1 MAGSGLLNL
10 VLAELLPTGLAAAF
24 DPLLSLRT
32 RPCRRRYLFA
42 RRSQLPTRFYRGG
55 GTGLLPTLVA

>member
-24 DPLLSLRT
+24 DPLLSLRKT
-32 RPCRRRYLFA
+32 VSVRETFA
-42 RRSQLPTRFYRGG
+42 VAYAFLSGWGYWPASDARG
-55 GTGLLPTLVA
+55 LV